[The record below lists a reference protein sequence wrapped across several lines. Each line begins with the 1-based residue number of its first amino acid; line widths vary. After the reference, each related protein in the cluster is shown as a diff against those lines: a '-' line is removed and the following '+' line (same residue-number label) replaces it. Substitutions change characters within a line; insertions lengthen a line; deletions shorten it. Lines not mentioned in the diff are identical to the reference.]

1 MKKFIYKTLKFLL
14 FLIPIFYCFGFLANG
29 YSDPFYNRFTTT
41 KQKNLIIG
49 TSRAAQG
56 LQPSV
61 FKKMLNIDISNYAF
75 TVAHSPFGSKY
86 LESIKKK
93 ITKDTGAIFIVTV
106 DPWSISSWCE
116 SPNDSSLFR
125 ENKLS
130 VANMKIVNWNPNWE
144 YLFKNI
150 QDNFYDVFNSDRFK
164 HMYLHKDGWLE
175 VKNIPMDSLSV
186 NKRVKNKIRTYKE
199 IHLPKT
205 KFSSYRLKYLINTI
219 TFLNQYGNVILV
231 RLPIH
236 KSMLEIENK
245 LMPNFDSI
253 IEGAILESEFYLD
266 LTKYKKNFLF
276 TDGNH
281 LYRPSGKEVSEIISK
296 EIKSQIE

>member
-1 MKKFIYKTLKFLL
+1 MKKFIYKALIFFLI
-14 FLIPIFYCFGFLANG
+14 LIPILYCFGFLANG
-29 YSDPFYNRFTTT
+29 YTDPFYNRFTTP
-41 KQKNLIIG
+41 KQKNLILG

-56 LQPSV
+56 LHPSI

-75 TVAHSPFGSKY
+75 TVAHSPFGPKY

-106 DPWSISSWCE
+106 DPWSISSWCDN
-116 SPNDSSLFR
+116 PNDPTFFR

-130 VANMKIVNWNPNWE
+130 VANMEIVNWNPNWE

-150 QDNFYDVFNSDRFK
+150 QDNFYDVLISNKLKF
-164 HMYLHKDGWLE
+164 MYLHKDGWLE

-186 NKRVKNKIRTYKE
+186 NKRIKNKIRTYKE
-199 IHLPKT
+199 KHLPKT

-219 TFLNQYGNVILV
+219 TFLNEYGNVILV
-231 RLPIH
+231 RLPVH
-236 KSMLEIENK
+236 KSMREIENK
-245 LMPNFDSI
+245 LMPNYDTI
-253 IEGAILESEFYLD
+253 IKEAILESEFYLD

-281 LYRPSGKEVSEIISK
+281 LYRSSGKEVSEIISK
-296 EIKSQIE
+296 EIKSKIK